1 MAIPEGRL
9 ATDWE
14 STAGAYAVPEDRRFY
29 AFVNYERGPIDIE
42 DPGQGINYQNWTF
55 SWDPQTGDVTATPET
70 TGTPSV
76 VYNIPSCSLLSC
88 TFDQNG
94 RVSIAW
100 INGNAYMW
108 WYDSVPAQ
116 KVVTDLGSDIKGIT
130 LYMDDKRT
138 TQLNK
143 DDMLLWYTK
152 PDGNDGFDLFMRV
165 QRERFQTEHAM
176 ASGLEWGNILNSGMN
191 SNLRGQLSL
200 SAVPPFT

>member
-1 MAIPEGRL
+1 
-9 ATDWE
+9 
-14 STAGAYAVPEDRRFY
+14 
-29 AFVNYERGPIDIE
+29 
-42 DPGQGINYQNWTF
+42 
-55 SWDPQTGDVTATPET
+55 
-70 TGTPSV
+70 
-76 VYNIPSCSLLSC
+76 
-88 TFDQNG
+88 
-94 RVSIAW
+94 
-100 INGNAYMW
+100 MW

-152 PDGNDGFDLFMRV
+152 PDGIGGFDLFMRV

-191 SNLRGQLSL
+191 SNLRGQISL

>member
-138 TQLNK
+138 TQLN
-143 DDMLLWYTK
+143 
-152 PDGNDGFDLFMRV
+152 LFMRV